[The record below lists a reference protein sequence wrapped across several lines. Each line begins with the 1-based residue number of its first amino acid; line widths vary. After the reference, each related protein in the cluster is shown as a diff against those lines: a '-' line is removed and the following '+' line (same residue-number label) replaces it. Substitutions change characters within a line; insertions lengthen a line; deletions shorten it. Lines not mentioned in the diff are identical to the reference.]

1 MEFIKSIDP
10 KKDCQI
16 LNSRLKFRK
25 ICLRNIR
32 ISETV
37 LKKAAEANLTIYD
50 IGTILFREDEDI
62 LSDIE
67 NIINH
72 TDEVYNL
79 FK

>member
-37 LKKAAEANLTIYD
+37 LKKATEANLTIYD